1 MLQIACPHCGPRE
14 QTEFRWGG
22 ESHVQRPGPPDA
34 VSDAAWGAY
43 LFSRRNPK
51 GVTLERWLHEAGC
64 GQWFNI
70 ARSTVDHRIV
80 AVYRMGDPTP

>member
-1 MLQIACPHCGPRE
+1 MLLIACPHCGPRE

-34 VSDAAWGAY
+34 VSDETWGDY
-43 LFSRRNPK
+43 LFGRRNPK
-51 GVTLERWLHEAGC
+51 GVTYERWLHEAGC